1 MTNDRLKRELIDGM
15 QALKRIGAVNVAT
28 MREFESNLLGPAPI
42 YPPKKIAKLRE
53 RLAISQSVFA
63 AMLNVS
69 SSTVQKWEQGQR
81 TPKKLTQDAITLK
94 LRRITS
100 TS

>member
-1 MTNDRLKRELIDGM
+1 MNDFSANLRTIRQTRKIT
-15 QALKRIGAVNVAT
+15 QADLAAY
-28 MREFESNLLGPAPI
+28 LGVS
-42 YPPKKIAKLRE
+42 
-53 RLAISQSVFA
+53 ISCI
-63 AMLNVS
+63 
-69 SSTVQKWEQGQR
+69 QKWEQGQR